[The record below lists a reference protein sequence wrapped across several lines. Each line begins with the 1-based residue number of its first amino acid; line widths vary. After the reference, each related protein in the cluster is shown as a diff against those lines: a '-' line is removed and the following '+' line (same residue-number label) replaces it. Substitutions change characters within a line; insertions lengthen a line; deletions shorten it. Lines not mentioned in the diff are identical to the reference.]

1 MSLQVWLPL
10 NSDILNQG
18 ISDAIFTGTPTYG
31 DGKLGKC
38 LTNGTITSTN
48 TTIPVTIT
56 TNPKYSICAWVKTTS
71 TSVWVWRIGDGT
83 GTSRG
88 LWIGTGNAGPHFAYS
103 GSGAFTGSVAI
114 NNGVWHHVCFTVDG
128 ATASAYVDG
137 VYCGGSTSVK
147 TDPVS
152 GNAIYLFATSTCALQ
167 DFRIYDHCLSP
178 REVKEI
184 SKGIVCHYKLDGP
197 VPNLL
202 LATGT
207 PKSYSSGGLNTSNFA
222 TNDMY
227 NMQAPVNQLF
237 AENDIVTFSFHWQ
250 FTPGSSGTISGNFH
264 TETGNVTPWTV
275 GNVVSAIGTR
285 SATSNYIDLSETNT
299 SGYASVTYKVSAAAA
314 SAADTFRYFRI
325 RRDNTPSDGT
335 FTFSNCKLERGS
347 IATPWVPNSADTE
360 YTAMGYNDTTEPD
373 VSGYGYNAT
382 KYNITYSADTA
393 RYSSCPIFN
402 GTNGYMKMDPT
413 LYQLFR
419 IPREEVTVSIWA
431 YRDNWKDYATSGSST
446 QWDTMFSCQE
456 AGGFTI
462 YETTLGS
469 FTFVIGTG
477 SSSNTY
483 KTAGVGNAYA
493 GNLSAGWHHFALTY
507 NGLDLK
513 GYIDGNLVKTT
524 NCYTTKTQIWY
535 YTGATT
541 VFIGA
546 EASSGTG
553 APVGGYYWRGR
564 LSDFRVYDTALSDT
578 DIKEL
583 YNTPVSI
590 ANNGAMLVAGEI
602 VEV

>member
-1 MSLQVWLPL
+1 MGLQVWLTL
-10 NSDILNQG
+10 NNNILDQG
-18 ISDAIFTGTPTYG
+18 VAGATFTGTPTYG

-56 TNPKYSICAWVKTTS
+56 TNPKYSICTWVKTTS
-71 TSVWVWRIGDGT
+71 TNVWVWRIGDGT

-88 LWIGTGNAGPHFAYS
+88 LWMGTGNAGPHFAYS
-103 GSGAFTGSVAI
+103 GSGAFTGNVAI

-184 SKGIVCHYKLDGP
+184 SKGLVCHYKLDGP

-207 PKSYSSGGLNTSNFA
+207 PKSYSSGGLNTSNYA

-227 NMQAPVNQLF
+227 NMQSPVNQLF

-275 GNVVSAIGTR
+275 GNVVSAVGTR

-299 SGYASVTYKVSAAAA
+299 SGYASVTYRVSAAAT

-347 IATPWVPNSADTE
+347 IATPWVPNSADSD
-360 YTAMGYNDTTEPD
+360 YSSMGYNDATEPD
-373 VSGYGYNAT
+373 VSGNGYNGT
-382 KYNITYSADTA
+382 KTGTLTHEVGSP
-393 RYSSCPIFN
+393 RYSSGTKFSDNSHIVASFNSAGFADSYTITIWGTLADGKMLCGSGNGNRLNIFPTSGTFCHNTGDSAQNPFQNN
-402 GTNGYMKMDPT
+402 GTN
-413 LYQLFR
+413 
-419 IPREEVTVSIWA
+419 IS
-431 YRDNWKDYATSGSST
+431 NSS
-446 QWDTMFSCQE
+446 
-456 AGGFTI
+456 
-462 YETTLGS
+462 YLGS
-469 FTFVIGTG
+469 LHFYAVTG
-477 SSSNTY
+477 
-483 KTAGVGNAYA
+483 
-493 GNLSAGWHHFALTY
+493 
-507 NGLDLK
+507 NGSVSTL
-513 GYIDGNLVKTT
+513 YIDGQKVGTAKTYKPLTTSSYYLNGWT
-524 NCYTTKTQIWY
+524 NTNAYNANC
-535 YTGATT
+535 
-541 VFIGA
+541 
-546 EASSGTG
+546 
-553 APVGGYYWRGR
+553 
-564 LSDFRVYDTALSDT
+564 LMSDFRVYATCLSAA